1 MNYTNFISLSKPI
14 VLVGM
19 MGSGKST
26 VGTRLAKKL
35 RVSFYDTDNLVQEM
49 AGCSIDDIFKY
60 AGEDFFREKERQ
72 VIEELLNLNNCIIS
86 TGGDA
91 FIDEVNRKIIKE
103 KAVSIWL
110 KADYDTIL
118 ERVSRRNTRPTLK
131 TGNKA
136 DLVDQLIKERYPI
149 YEEADICVNS
159 GDGPHMIIVED
170 IIQKVTKHT
179 SKNN

>member
-1 MNYTNFISLSKPI
+1 MSYNSINSIISLSKPI

-19 MGSGKST
+19 MGAGKST
-26 VGTRLAKKL
+26 VGNRLAKKL
-35 RVSFYDTDNLVQEM
+35 HFPFYDTDNLVQEM

-60 AGEDFFREKERQ
+60 AGEDFFRDKERQ
-72 VIEELLNLNNCIIS
+72 VVDELLNLNNCVIS
-86 TGGDA
+86 TGGSA
-91 FIDEVNRKIIKE
+91 FIDEVNRKLIKE
-103 KAVSIWL
+103 KSISIWL

-149 YEEADICVNS
+149 YQEADICVNS
-159 GDGPHMIIVED
+159 GDGPHMNIVDD
-170 IIQKVTKHT
+170 IIQKI
-179 SKNN
+179 SKLV

>member
-1 MNYTNFISLSKPI
+1 MTYANLNLNKPI

-19 MGSGKST
+19 MGAGKST

-49 AGCSIDDIFKY
+49 AGCSIDEIFKY
-60 AGEDFFREKERQ
+60 AGEDFFRDKERQ
-72 VIEELLNLNNCIIS
+72 VIDELLNLNNCVIS
-86 TGGDA
+86 TGGGA
-91 FIDEVNRKIIKE
+91 FIDDVNRKLIKE
-103 KAVSIWL
+103 KSISIWL
-110 KADYDTIL
+110 RADYDTIL

-149 YEEADICVNS
+149 YEEANLCVNS
-159 GDGPHMIIVED
+159 GDGPHMIIVDD
-170 IIQKVTKHT
+170 II
-179 SKNN
+179 SKIAKLSG

>member
-1 MNYTNFISLSKPI
+1 MNYANLISINKPI

-19 MGSGKST
+19 MGAGKST

-49 AGCSIDDIFKY
+49 SGCSIDDIFKY
-60 AGEDFFREKERQ
+60 AGEDFFRNKERQ
-72 VIEELLNLNNCIIS
+72 VVEELLNLTNCVIS
-86 TGGDA
+86 TGGGA
-91 FIDEVNRKIIKE
+91 FIDDVNRKLIKE
-103 KAVSIWL
+103 KSISIWL
-110 KADYDTIL
+110 RADYDIIL

-149 YEEADICVNS
+149 YEAADLCVNS
-159 GDGPHMIIVED
+159 GDGPHMLIVDD
-170 IIQKVTKHT
+170 IIQKIVNYI
-179 SKNN
+179 S